1 MTSSE
6 FEKLIIQQKDKMYR
20 FAVSILKNSEDAQDT
35 VQEVVLQLWK
45 NRRSLDRK
53 KNLESYCLNAVRNR
67 CFDVLRKQKH
77 RQEYQKTMD
86 YQSMVESNI
95 EYTDLVEKLKK
106 EILKLP
112 DQQRLSIELKDLQGL
127 NYEEISTIME
137 QSITSIRA
145 SVSRGRKK
153 LYEIFKEEI
162 ANV

>member
-6 FEKLIIQQKDKMYR
+6 FEKLITQQKDKMYR

-35 VQEVVLQLWK
+35 VQEVVLRLWK

-53 KNLESYCLNAVRNR
+53 KNLESYCLNAVKNS
-67 CFDVLRKQKH
+67 CLDVLRKQKH

-86 YQSMVESNI
+86 YQSTEESNI

-112 DQQRLSIELKDLQGL
+112 DQQRLAIELKDLQGL
-127 NYEEISTIME
+127 DYEEISKIME
-137 QSITSIRA
+137 QSINSIRA